1 MAQNV
6 PNTRTFK
13 DITGLTGGVNSFLD
27 PQFIQ
32 DTQVRWAE
40 NAVNK
45 GGIWQTRPGYDT
57 VSDLSTT
64 NQTGALYNWLV
75 NSSQSS
81 DTVTL
86 ATGTVTL
93 YVENL
98 RNFNYG
104 ENITITSLT
113 DSTKYM
119 VGTVVSQDDSNLLT
133 VTVTSQSGTGSYTG
147 WVVTLNSDSQL
158 QLVPQFFTI
167 FQPTTG
173 GPQFVY
179 GISGGVFIANI
190 NADGTYDEP
199 RQLEQLLFDTSVDQM
214 CVCTTVRSS
223 TIQDGT
229 IFVTQPVN
237 TLMIQDGVSRAGYWD
252 GTSGNHLNPTKQWTL
267 DSKGNIIYTDGYNQ
281 TRIGKYMAWSGNR
294 LWVSNGTQVFAS
306 DLDDPLH
313 FTEETVLTNIPVFT
327 FPKNITGMIDRGTSG
342 TLENLMFIGTEDG
355 IYTIYTGVQQ
365 RSSWTSTPDFVRKIF
380 SGTGC
385 VSHKSMITHMGL
397 LYWYSNTG
405 IVAFDS
411 LGTVTSTQSIT
422 PIDSEMSYSKQQMG
436 NDRSKICAGHFDS
449 YVWWSVPVAVA
460 SNTTGYSATYNSKVY
475 NGHTQV
481 LDRLVTPSAF
491 YLNTITN
498 FGGTGWQGVWTGLRP
513 IEWATESIYGKI
525 RNYCLSLDYDGQLR
539 IWEGFNGNR
548 CDNNNPISWAIE
560 TKAHNVN
567 MTNPMFTYS
576 VFRYFR
582 LLLSEIYGNLTING
596 YWKGLRGQ
604 YHQLLDTAVTA
615 TPGSILLNNPDY
627 LPIINN
633 TPAINFVKQTR
644 DILSKDNRITEEN
657 TSVNVESQFQ
667 DDIDRAFSLLLQF
680 NGVGALKAYRIAVDA
695 NPDNTEGAVVPPE
708 DGQHILP
715 VVTAPEYVEGDIPSY
730 TTVSRDSKLAI
741 TPVESHYLE
750 LGYQL
755 PLPSS

>member
-6 PNTRTFK
+6 PQTRTFK
-13 DITGLTGGVNSFLD
+13 DVTGLTGGVNSFLD

-32 DTQVRWAE
+32 DAQVRWAE

-45 GGIWQTRPGYDT
+45 GGIWQTRPGYD
-57 VSDLSTT
+57 SIIDLST
-64 NQTGALYNWLV
+64 NGKTGALYNWLI
-75 NSSQSS
+75 NYSQSS
-81 DTVTL
+81 DTLTYP
-86 ATGTVTL
+86 ASTVTL
-93 YVENL
+93 YIENL
-98 RNFNYG
+98 RDFNFG
-104 ENITITSLT
+104 ENVTITSLT
-113 DSTKYM
+113 SPSNYM
-119 VGTVVSQDDSNLLT
+119 TGSVVSQVDNLLT
-133 VTVTSQSGTGSYTG
+133 VDVSTVTGYGTFTG
-147 WVVTLNSDSQL
+147 WSVTLNPDSQL
-158 QLVPQFFTI
+158 PLVPQFFNV
-167 FQPTTG
+167 FQPTNG

-190 NADGTYDEP
+190 NADGSYDTP
-199 RQLEQLLFDTSVDQM
+199 RQLQQLIFDTRVDQM
-214 CVCTTVRSS
+214 CVCSTVRSA

-229 IFVTQPVN
+229 LFVTQPVN

-252 GTSGNHLNPTKQWTL
+252 GTTGNHLNPRKQWTL
-267 DSKGNIIYTDGYNQ
+267 DTKGNIIYTDGYNQ

-294 LWVSNGTQVFAS
+294 LWVSNGTQLFAS
-306 DLDDPLH
+306 DLNDPLH
-313 FTEETVLTNIPVFT
+313 FTEETVLVNIPSFT
-327 FPKNITGMIDRGTSG
+327 FPKNVTGLIDRGTSG
-342 TLENLMFIGTEDG
+342 NLENLMFIGTEDS
-355 IYTIYTGVQQ
+355 IYVIHTGVQQ
-365 RSSWTSTPDFVRKIF
+365 RSAWVSITDFVRKIF
-380 SGTGC
+380 AGVGS
-385 VSHKSMITHMGL
+385 VSHKAMICHMGL
-397 LYWYSNTG
+397 LYWYSNNG
-405 IVAFDS
+405 IVALDS

-436 NDRSKICAGHFDS
+436 NDRSRICAGHFDS

-460 SNTTGYSATYNSKVY
+460 NSESGYSATYNSKVY

-481 LDRLVTPSAF
+481 LDRLVTPGTF
-491 YLNTITN
+491 YVNTVTN

-513 IEWATESIYGKI
+513 IEWATESIYGKT
-525 RNYCLSLDYDGQLR
+525 RTYCLSLDYDGQMR

-548 CDNNNPISWAIE
+548 CDNNNSIAWAIE
-560 TKAHNVN
+560 TKAHEVN
-567 MTNPMFTYS
+567 MTNPMFNYS

-582 LLLSEIYGNLTING
+582 LLLSEIYGNLSIKG

-615 TPGSILLNNPDY
+615 TPGSILLNNPEF
-627 LPIINN
+627 LPIINS
-633 TPAINFVKQTR
+633 TPSISFVKQTR
-644 DILSKDNRITEEN
+644 DILSKDNRIAEEN

-680 NGVGALKAYRIAVDA
+680 NGVGALKAYRLAVDD

-708 DGQHILP
+708 SGQHILP
-715 VVTAPEYVEGDIPSY
+715 ITIAPEYVSGAIPTY
-730 TTVSRDSKLAI
+730 TTVARDSKLAI